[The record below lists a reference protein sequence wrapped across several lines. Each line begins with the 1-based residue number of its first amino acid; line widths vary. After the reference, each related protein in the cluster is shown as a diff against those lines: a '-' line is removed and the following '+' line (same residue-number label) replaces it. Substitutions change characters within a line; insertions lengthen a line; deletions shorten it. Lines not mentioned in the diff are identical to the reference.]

1 MRNLFTFFTFLALVG
16 AACDDTNKT
25 PTAAN
30 CEPLT
35 TLEACWNAGCD
46 FDTAWRTIL
55 YDGHCAAVHE
65 GKFCFVGGE
74 SSNNLTMTVCRET
87 AEGTESMT
95 LGSLWDRVEGWQACG
110 EYVDQC
116 GGVET
121 EICEAQTDRAAC
133 ESRHCFWAEPIQV
146 GHMEGGVCTGWETE
160 TIAACLTPE
169 PYLIY
174 YDDTNNFATDPRQ
187 FEFVFTTTD
196 GTEVYQLE
204 VGAAASFASGPDF
217 ARVVWHRCPIDGSEP
232 DCGCP

>member
-1 MRNLFTFFTFLALVG
+1 MLINHEPFAQSKAFMRNLFTFFTFLALVG

-116 GGVET
+116 G
-121 EICEAQTDRAAC
+121 
-133 ESRHCFWAEPIQV
+133 
-146 GHMEGGVCTGWETE
+146 
-160 TIAACLTPE
+160 
-169 PYLIY
+169 
-174 YDDTNNFATDPRQ
+174 
-187 FEFVFTTTD
+187 
-196 GTEVYQLE
+196 
-204 VGAAASFASGPDF
+204 ASGPSRSRWGTWK
-217 ARVVWHRCPIDGSEP
+217 AESAPAGKRRPSLHV
-232 DCGCP
+232 